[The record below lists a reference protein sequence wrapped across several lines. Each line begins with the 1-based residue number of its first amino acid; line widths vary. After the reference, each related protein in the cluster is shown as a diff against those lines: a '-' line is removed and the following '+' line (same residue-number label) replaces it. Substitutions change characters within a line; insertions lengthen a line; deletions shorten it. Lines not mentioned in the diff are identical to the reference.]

1 MNTSDGEMGEQSNNQ
16 RGSDMEDGELL
27 GEISSVTSGGMKVR
41 LYPETVKDVKLAASS
56 RIGHTIKTPVEN
68 AWVFA
73 TIRSMAEGRD
83 NSVELVVEYNG
94 QANAGKF
101 TRGVTFYPFPGA
113 KVYQATLENLSNI
126 YAPQLSDSFRIGTIV
141 PTEDIP
147 ASLLI
152 EPFLSKHFAILG
164 STGTGKSC
172 TVALTLHSIV
182 NQLPNAH
189 VVVLDPHNEYA
200 DAFPDNGVHFNTEN
214 LDLPYWLMNLNEHYE
229 LFISKESEGRD
240 AQQDVLKRCLLE
252 ARKKSHS
259 GIYKSRITVDTPVP
273 YKISDM
279 MAALDAE
286 GGKLDKAEDAKPFMK
301 LRAKYEE
308 LRSDQRYAFMFSGL
322 LVQDSLASVLSRI
335 LRFPVNG
342 RPISTLDLSG
352 VPSDIVDV
360 VVALLSRLVFDYS
373 MVSHKA
379 SEARPVLLIAEEAH
393 RYAPSHGRESRGSA
407 RQQLEQIAKEGRKYG
422 VSLGLVSQRPS
433 DISESVLSQCGT
445 IITMRMNNERDRSY
459 VEKALPEGSAA
470 FLDALPALQ
479 NRECIVSGE
488 GTSAPVRV
496 KLDFLDENLRPKSDD
511 PEFAGGWRHD
521 IDINNEIVKQ
531 TITNWRW
538 GKKKSDGTF

>member
-1 MNTSDGEMGEQSNNQ
+1 MKTSDFEMDDEGKAIQ
-16 RGSDMEDGELL
+16 GSDMSDGELL
-27 GEISSVTSGGMKVR
+27 GEIISVTSGGMKLR
-41 LYPETVKDVKLAASS
+41 LHSHTIQNEALAASS
-56 RIGHTIKTPVEN
+56 RIGQIIKTPVED
-68 AWVFA
+68 AWIFA
-73 TIRSMAEGRD
+73 TIRSMEADQD
-83 NSVELVVEYNG
+83 NNVVLVVEYNG
-94 QANAGKF
+94 QSQGGKF
-101 TRGVTFYPFPGA
+101 ARGVTEYPFPGA
-113 KVYQATLENLSNI
+113 SVYQATLANLSEVF
-126 YAPQLSDSFRIGTIV
+126 APQRSESIRIGTVV
-141 PTEDIP
+141 PTENIA

-172 TVALTLHSIV
+172 TVALTLHRIV
-182 NQLPNAH
+182 KQLPNAH

-214 LDLPYWLMNLNEHYE
+214 LDLPYWLMNLDEHYE

-252 ARKKSHS
+252 ARKKSHT

-279 MAALDAE
+279 MSALDNE

-322 LVQDSLASVLSRI
+322 LVQDSLADVLTRI
-335 LRFPVNG
+335 LRFPVDN

-373 MVSHKA
+373 MVSHKFQ
-379 SEARPVLLIAEEAH
+379 EARPVLLIAEEAH

-407 RQQLEQIAKEGRKYG
+407 RRQLEQIAKEGRKYG

-445 IITMRMNNERDRSY
+445 IITMRLNNERDRSY

-488 GTSAPVRV
+488 GISSPVRV
-496 KLDFLDENLRPKSDD
+496 KLDFLEENLRPRSED
-511 PEFAGGWRHD
+511 PEFAVGWRRD
-521 IDINNEIVKQ
+521 IDRNNEIVNQ
-531 TITNWRW
+531 TIKNWRW
-538 GKKKSDGTF
+538 GKKSK

>member
-1 MNTSDGEMGEQSNNQ
+1 MNISDIAM
-16 RGSDMEDGELL
+16 DDGELL
-27 GEISSVTSGGMKVR
+27 GVISSVTSGGMKVR
-41 LYPETVKDVKLAASS
+41 LHQETTQDIHLAASS
-56 RIGHTIKTPVEN
+56 RIGQIIKTPVED
-68 AWVFA
+68 AWIFA
-73 TIRSMAEGRD
+73 TIRSMETGHD

-94 QANAGKF
+94 QSQGGKF
-101 TRGVTFYPFPGA
+101 NRGVTHYPFPGA
-113 KVYQATLENLSNI
+113 NVFQATKANLTELF
-126 YAPQLSDSFRIGTIV
+126 APQRSESFRIGTVV
-141 PTEDIP
+141 PTDDIA

-189 VVVLDPHNEYA
+189 IVVLDPHNEYA
-200 DAFPDNGVHFNTEN
+200 DAFPDNGMHFNTEN
-214 LDLPYWLMNLNEHYE
+214 LDLPYWLMNLDEHFE
-229 LFISKESEGRD
+229 LFISKESDGRD

-252 ARKKSHS
+252 ARKKSHT

-335 LRFPVNG
+335 LRFPVSG

-373 MVSHKA
+373 MVSHRA

-393 RYAPSHGRESRGSA
+393 RYVPNSGRDSRGSA
-407 RQQLEQIAKEGRKYG
+407 RRQLEQIAKEGRKYG

-496 KLDFLDENLRPKSDD
+496 KLDFLDETLRPKSDD
-511 PEFAGGWRHD
+511 PEFSAGWSED

-531 TITNWRW
+531 TINNWRW
-538 GKKKSDGTF
+538 GKKSS